1 MLRWPAG
8 SPVPPSPTRLPEG
21 GTGTADWPP
30 TRMADKSEAL
40 LDHRRSEFPEEAFAP
55 LPVFVAGQPPDIDPA
70 TAATVFQSITSA
82 AAHVF
87 DGDRPQQL
95 RRPRFEEPRT
105 VLPPLT
111 VPEAVVPEAVVPEAV
126 VPEAVV
132 PEAVVPEAVV
142 PEAVVPEAVVPPLP
156 PPADGVAVVH
166 VAGLRK
172 RCYRCGSETTVV
184 AGLLAYDSATGSID
198 DEPRGTGRELR
209 GTAARPR
216 YRYVRLSPV
225 IELLASMLDDAW
237 YSVRGIAP
245 LARRRREASLQFTGE
260 LVELANGCSTC
271 GVLLRSQ
278 PIEEGFEHLVANG
291 HRIDEQVLDTITV
304 PAVILEQVQELPSR

>member
-1 MLRWPAG
+1 
-8 SPVPPSPTRLPEG
+8 
-21 GTGTADWPP
+21 
-30 TRMADKSEAL
+30 
-40 LDHRRSEFPEEAFAP
+40 
-55 LPVFVAGQPPDIDPA
+55 
-70 TAATVFQSITSA
+70 ITSA

-111 VPEAVVPEAVVPEAV
+111 VPEAV

>member
-111 VPEAVVPEAVVPEAV
+111 